1 MDGHCIQEFSSNDH
15 ICLRPRNDDVQCHI
29 VEISPIT
36 IDHTPCLLFK
46 IVAPKVCDGPPP
58 LIPEIYDG
66 RVVWVLLPEKC
77 PKGIVLKLYNAIAI
91 ATILNVHIVLDIRER
106 SGASCEISCE

>member
-1 MDGHCIQEFSSNDH
+1 MDGHSIQELSPNDH

-29 VEISPIT
+29 VEICPIA
-36 IDHTPCLLFK
+36 IDNASCLLFK
-46 IVAPKVCDGPPP
+46 IVALQVSDGPPP
-58 LIPEIYDG
+58 LVPEIYDG

-77 PKGIVLKLYNAIAI
+77 PEGVVLKLYNAIAI
-91 ATILNVHIVLDIRER
+91 ATILNVHIVLYIRDR